1 MVVPIVGMGIDVQRR
16 TGSEKTIALQYDAE
30 GKLRHDAI
38 ARIGHAKDKVG
49 PSANVNFL
57 GISHRCFWTVSQGK
71 VEREFFPFSEGV
83 FNSEK
88 VENDRF
94 KIIYS
99 RLSDMKSK
107 VIDEEDESFQRPDE
121 ETIAERTESTRLALE
136 KITAS
141 KLPAEDKAV
150 IIRWQVLYQFVMQR

>member
-1 MVVPIVGMGIDVQRR
+1 MWCF
-16 TGSEKTIALQYDAE
+16 
-30 GKLRHDAI
+30 LR
-38 ARIGHAKDKVG
+38 
-49 PSANVNFL
+49 PFL
-57 GISHRCFWTVSQGK
+57 KRFQGK
-71 VEREFFPFSEGV
+71 VEEEFFVDWVLDSE
-83 FNSEK
+83 EI
-88 VENDRF
+88 ENDRF

-141 KLPAEDKAV
+141 KV
-150 IIRWQVLYQFVMQR
+150 NFFQF